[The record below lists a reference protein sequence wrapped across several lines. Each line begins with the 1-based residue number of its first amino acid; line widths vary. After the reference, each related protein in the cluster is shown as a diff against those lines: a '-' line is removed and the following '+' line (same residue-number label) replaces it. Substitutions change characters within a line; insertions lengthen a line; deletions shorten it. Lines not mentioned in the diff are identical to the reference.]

1 MAAMQPFGPA
11 EKHKMTKSPEKSDPV
26 ASESSSG
33 RANRQTETLPEQDPA
48 EGSRETVDH
57 ELERQKRSPG
67 AEDRKSGR
75 QALRDQVEEE
85 TELPQ
90 KGSA

>member
-1 MAAMQPFGPA
+1 
-11 EKHKMTKSPEKSDPV
+11 MTKSPGKSDP
-26 ASESSSG
+26 AAPGSSSG
-33 RANRQTETLPEQDPA
+33 QAKRQTETSPEQDPA
-48 EGSRETVDH
+48 EGSRRTVDH
-57 ELERQKRSPG
+57 ELERQKRSPE